1 MVTMGTKQVAE
12 KKQQAGVELYSG
24 YLHDEEFCVLLHSIS
39 HANCQH
45 R

>member
-12 KKQQAGVELYSG
+12 KKQQAGVELCSG
-24 YLHDEEFCVLLHSIS
+24 YLHEEFCVLLHSIS